1 VAFPSQTIALSTSSA
16 SYDITIGQ
24 GLLATLHPR
33 LLQLAAGK
41 PFRPFLI
48 TSPNVW
54 KLWSRQVRAS
64 FPEAQSPTVL
74 FHPAGEKHKRFS
86 AVETL
91 AEQLAEHGADRDSLL
106 LAFGGGVIGDI
117 TGFLA
122 AIYMRGIPCV
132 QIPTTLLAQVDSS
145 VGGKTGVNLA
155 VGKNLIGSFHQPR
168 AVLADIDLLATLPAA
183 ELRAGLQESIKAGII
198 QDTSLFSYLEQN
210 AEKIKAG
217 DPSVQVKAGV
227 VQQDEHESGPRMT
240 LNFGHTIGHA
250 IEAATGYKRLL
261 HGEAVAWG
269 SIAALHVGLAR
280 NAITAEAFARMA
292 NLILAYGPLPRFKA
306 SAEDLVALTAS
317 DKKKR
322 SGRRAFV
329 LPTGIG
335 STEIV
340 FDVTDEE
347 LLAATRSMLKTMR
360 ATGRAAKP
368 AKKAKNGKAA

>member
-168 AVLADIDLLATLPAA
+168 AVLADIDLLADQGRHHP
-183 ELRAGLQESIKAGII
+183 G
-198 QDTSLFSYLEQN
+198 
-210 AEKIKAG
+210 
-217 DPSVQVKAGV
+217 
-227 VQQDEHESGPRMT
+227 HE
-240 LNFGHTIGHA
+240 
-250 IEAATGYKRLL
+250 
-261 HGEAVAWG
+261 
-269 SIAALHVGLAR
+269 
-280 NAITAEAFARMA
+280 
-292 NLILAYGPLPRFKA
+292 LILLSRTKRRENQGWRSFLPRP
-306 SAEDLVALTAS
+306 
-317 DKKKR
+317 
-322 SGRRAFV
+322 RRRRVGPGQSRRRPA
-329 LPTGIG
+329 
-335 STEIV
+335 
-340 FDVTDEE
+340 
-347 LLAATRSMLKTMR
+347 
-360 ATGRAAKP
+360 GRARVRP
-368 AKKAKNGKAA
+368 AHDPQLRPHHWPRH

>member
-1 VAFPSQTIALSTSSA
+1 
-16 SYDITIGQ
+16 
-24 GLLATLHPR
+24 
-33 LLQLAAGK
+33 
-41 PFRPFLI
+41 
-48 TSPNVW
+48 
-54 KLWSRQVRAS
+54 
-64 FPEAQSPTVL
+64 
-74 FHPAGEKHKRFS
+74 
-86 AVETL
+86 
-91 AEQLAEHGADRDSLL
+91 
-106 LAFGGGVIGDI
+106 
-117 TGFLA
+117 
-122 AIYMRGIPCV
+122 
-132 QIPTTLLAQVDSS
+132 
-145 VGGKTGVNLA
+145 
-155 VGKNLIGSFHQPR
+155 
-168 AVLADIDLLATLPAA
+168 
-183 ELRAGLQESIKAGII
+183 
-198 QDTSLFSYLEQN
+198 
-210 AEKIKAG
+210 
-217 DPSVQVKAGV
+217 
-227 VQQDEHESGPRMT
+227 MT